1 MNAQLINPF
10 LVAVESILSQFGVAD
25 IRKGAVML
33 KEEMVIERDVTA
45 FVGVVGDLRGN
56 IAYCFTA
63 ETARKLASAM
73 MMGMPVPELDEMSR
87 SAIAELANVITGNAA
102 SLLVEEQVKVDI
114 TPPSMI
120 VGKDI
125 YLVLSSVRTL
135 IVTFETPVGSI
146 EVHICLEV

>member
-1 MNAQLINPF
+1 MNAKLINPF
-10 LVAVESILSQFGVAD
+10 LVAVETILGQFGVTE
-25 IRKGAVML
+25 IRKGAVSV
-33 KEEMVIERDVTA
+33 KEEMVIDQDVTT

-56 IAYCFTA
+56 IAYCFSA

-87 SAIAELANVITGNAA
+87 SAIAELANIITGNAA
-102 SLLVEEQVKVDI
+102 SLLDEAQVKVDI

-120 VGKDI
+120 IGEEI

-135 IVTFETPVGSI
+135 IVTFETTLGPI